1 MKLSYTHV
9 NSFVEVQERRP
20 TFLAI
25 GSFDGIHLGHQKLL
39 HSMVNAAKT
48 VDARTAVITFFP
60 HPKRLLLNLQGPYY
74 ISTIQQRVE
83 TLANQGID
91 LIITQPFDDSIRLTR
106 TVDFM
111 EQLCQNL
118 DLKQLWGGDFALGYK
133 REGDVPTLRKIGEEK
148 GYTVEL
154 VDTLVEWEG
163 DRVSSSR
170 IRRSLVNGEI
180 EEVNGCLGRPYTV
193 RGEVTMGDQRGRTIG
208 FPTANLKVWP
218 EQLLPANGVYATY
231 AHVRGKT
238 YTAATNI
245 GIRPTIENNRLT
257 IEAHLLDF
265 DADLY
270 DQTIE
275 LTFISR
281 IRPEQKFSGLDALKA
296 QIQVDIDAIR
306 AKLIP

>member
-1 MKLSYTHV
+1 
-9 NSFVEVQERRP
+9 
-20 TFLAI
+20 
-25 GSFDGIHLGHQKLL
+25 
-39 HSMVNAAKT
+39 MVNAAKT

>member
-39 HSMVNAAKT
+39 HSMVKAAKT

-106 TVDFM
+106 AVDFM

>member
-39 HSMVNAAKT
+39 HSMVKAAKT